1 MKVGIVGC
9 GAIASRA
16 HVPAFVKA
24 GANIV
29 AVADMDLRRAQD
41 FAKRFSIPAVYDDYR
56 QLLRGDVELVSVCSP
71 PETHAQIVIDAAEM
85 GKHILVEKPMAT
97 NLEDAK
103 RIVRACETKQVK
115 LCVMHQY
122 RFIPSVQ
129 EAKARVTDGRLGQ
142 VLSIQ
147 MVAHPQ
153 FPLRWSDAAWLYE
166 KWSLLDDVGV
176 HLLDVLSYLTGNGPR
191 HVSAIARDTSG
202 KMGFYD
208 DIHVMIELTD
218 SSVTFLDLSWVEG
231 TTELTSQIFGTAGK
245 IDLDLRQ
252 NFLRESHGYITP
264 FDDLSSTMHKS
275 WQTMASALTGT
286 YFKGTL
292 IYHDVVIRAFMDSIA
307 QDAES
312 PVGPREGEKVVEF
325 LEAIKQAAH

>member
-1 MKVGIVGC
+1 MRLGIVGC

-24 GANIV
+24 GANIM
-29 AVADMDLRRAQD
+29 AVADTDLRRAQD
-41 FAKRFSIPAVYDDYR
+41 FAKRFGIPAAYDDYR
-56 QLLRGDVELVSVCSP
+56 QLLRENVELVSVCSP
-71 PETHAQIVIDAAEM
+71 PDTHAQISIDAAEM

-97 NLEDAK
+97 NLDDAE
-103 RIVRACETKQVK
+103 RVVRACERNCVK

-129 EAKARVTDGRLGQ
+129 EAKMRMSDGRLGQ

-153 FPLRWSDAAWLYE
+153 FPLRWSDSAWLYE

-176 HLLDVLSYLTGNGPR
+176 HLLDVLSYLTGNRPL
-191 HVSAIARDTSG
+191 HVSAVARDTSG
-202 KMGFYD
+202 RMGFYD
-208 DIHVMIELTD
+208 DMHVMIQLAD
-218 SSVTFLDLSWVEG
+218 SSVALLDLSWVGG

-252 NFLRESHGYITP
+252 NYLSESHGYITP
-264 FDDLSSTMHKS
+264 FDDLSSTMRKS
-275 WQTMASALTGT
+275 WRTMAGALTGK
-286 YFKGTL
+286 YFRGTL
-292 IYHDVVIRAFMDSIA
+292 IYHDVVIRAFIDSIVRGG
-307 QDAES
+307 DS
-312 PVGPREGEKVVEF
+312 PVGPREGKKVVEF
-325 LEAIKQAAH
+325 LDAIKQAAH